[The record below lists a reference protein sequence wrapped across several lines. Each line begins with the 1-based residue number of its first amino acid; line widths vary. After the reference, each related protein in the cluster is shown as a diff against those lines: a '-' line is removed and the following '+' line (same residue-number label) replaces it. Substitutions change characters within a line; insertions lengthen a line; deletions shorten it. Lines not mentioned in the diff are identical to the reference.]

1 MYKNLAMR
9 SDINHV
15 VRNFLVNKGFLEIDT
30 PMMTKATPEGARD
43 FLIPSRLNQGKFY
56 ALPQSPQLFK
66 QLLMIGGFNKYFQI
80 ARCFRDEDTRKDRQP
95 EFTQIDIEMSFTDCE
110 EIMKI
115 SESLLIELFD
125 KVLGVK
131 LEKFPRITYSHAMEK
146 YGSDKPDLRNP
157 ILLHDVKELFI
168 NSEFK
173 VFKEPANSDKSKL
186 VAMKIDKEISRGQ
199 IDEYTK
205 FVSNFG
211 ARGLAYIKVNEL
223 KKGEKGLQSPIIKFL
238 SESEI
243 KNLISRLDLKDGE
256 TVFLVLETKK
266 SYSTQWE
273 HLDKRLLKTLIW

>member
-1 MYKNLAMR
+1 
-9 SDINHV
+9 
-15 VRNFLVNKGFLEIDT
+15 
-30 PMMTKATPEGARD
+30 
-43 FLIPSRLNQGKFY
+43 
-56 ALPQSPQLFK
+56 
-66 QLLMIGGFNKYFQI
+66 
-80 ARCFRDEDTRKDRQP
+80 
-95 EFTQIDIEMSFTDCE
+95 MSFTDCE

-211 ARGLAYIKVNEL
+211 ARGLA
-223 KKGEKGLQSPIIKFL
+223 L
-238 SESEI
+238 S
-243 KNLISRLDLKDGE
+243 LI
-256 TVFLVLETKK
+256 
-266 SYSTQWE
+266 
-273 HLDKRLLKTLIW
+273 HI

>member
-1 MYKNLAMR
+1 MHKNLVMR

-115 SESLLIELFD
+115 SESLLI
-125 KVLGVK
+125 
-131 LEKFPRITYSHAMEK
+131 
-146 YGSDKPDLRNP
+146 
-157 ILLHDVKELFI
+157 
-168 NSEFK
+168 
-173 VFKEPANSDKSKL
+173 
-186 VAMKIDKEISRGQ
+186 
-199 IDEYTK
+199 
-205 FVSNFG
+205 
-211 ARGLAYIKVNEL
+211 
-223 KKGEKGLQSPIIKFL
+223 
-238 SESEI
+238 
-243 KNLISRLDLKDGE
+243 
-256 TVFLVLETKK
+256 
-266 SYSTQWE
+266 
-273 HLDKRLLKTLIW
+273 